1 MRNLIVP
8 FTLFVLAAA
17 TGCDD
22 TRAVD
27 DPGVCR
33 ELPDGPLHPTSFT
46 DGLEGS
52 EDIAISGDGTFA
64 ARKGDAIVKVSRA
77 AGEEGDT
84 EEIVS
89 SFPGSAGMRFMSDG
103 SLAIAVFDENRVA
116 KLSPDGTSEDL
127 VTDIGGPNG
136 IWVDH
141 DDRVWITA
149 TSDNKL
155 VVYDHGTTT
164 DVATDLNLPN
174 GVVYD
179 PARKV
184 VFFDELG
191 SGKVFRVSVG
201 DSGDFGDKVE
211 VATLPTS
218 SLPDGA
224 TLDDCGNLYVI
235 SFGGRKLFRLQ
246 LDVNGEL
253 VKDPEDLVTFPGEV
267 ANPVSARSMEPTTLY
282 VTGAPGEVFKVDV
295 GMDTGNDT
303 P

>member
-1 MRNLIVP
+1 MRDVLIP
-8 FTLFVLAAA
+8 FTLFTLVAA
-17 TGCDD
+17 TGCDND

-27 DPGVCR
+27 DPAACR
-33 ELPDGPLHPTSFT
+33 DLVEGPLEPTLIT
-46 DGLEGS
+46 EGLEGS
-52 EDIAISGDGTFA
+52 EDIAIRADGTFV
-64 ARKGDAIVKVSRA
+64 ARKGDAVVKVDRNY
-77 AGEEGDT
+77 ET

-89 SFPGSAGMRFMSDG
+89 TFPGSAGMRFMSDG
-103 SLAIAVFDENRVA
+103 SLAVAVFGENRVV
-116 KLSPDGTSEDL
+116 KLAPDGTSEDL

-136 IWVDH
+136 IWVDRN
-141 DDRVWITA
+141 DRVWITA

-179 PARKV
+179 PTRKV

-201 DSGDFGDKVE
+201 DSGEFGEKVD

-218 SLPDGA
+218 ALPDGA
-224 TLDDCGNLYVI
+224 TLDECGNLYVI
-235 SFGGRKLFRLQ
+235 SFGGRKLFRVR
-246 LDVNGEL
+246 LDVEGNST
-253 VKDPEDLVTFPGEV
+253 VDPEDFVTFPEEV
-267 ANPVSARSMEPTTLY
+267 ANPVFARALGPTVLF
-282 VTGAPGEVFKVDV
+282 VTGAPGKVFRVDM
-295 GMDTGNDT
+295 GLTGGGDE